1 MRRDTVRLLVQLCGD
16 TGMPRQGISL
26 TDTAVRRAK
35 PTALPRNLHDTGG
48 LYLTIAPTGAKWWR
62 LKYRFAGK
70 ERRMGLGVY
79 PEVTLAEARQRR
91 DQARA
96 MVRDGKDPSIERQ
109 AERRKAAT
117 AADNTFNAVADEWL
131 VEQKLRLAAV
141 SHEKNTWLVDQV
153 RRDLGSRPIS
163 GIAAPDIL
171 AALDKIKARGRHETA
186 RRAKQCI
193 GQIFA
198 YAIEK
203 HRADRNPVSDLRRSV
218 VTPKSKPRAALTKP
232 EDVGKLLRA
241 ITDYQ
246 GQPTTLAALKLAPLV
261 FVRPGELRHAEW
273 TELDLDIAEWR
284 IPAHKMKMREEH
296 IVPLAK
302 QAIAILQVLQPLTGQ
317 SRYCFPSIRTG
328 DRPMS
333 ENTVNAAL
341 RALGYDKDT
350 MTGHGFRAL
359 ASTRLNELGWQPDV
373 IERQLAHA
381 ERNKVRAAY
390 NRAQYLQE
398 RKKMMQAW
406 ADYLDLLKSNPS
418 KVTPIRRK
426 TFKSI

>member
-1 MRRDTVRLLVQLCGD
+1 
-16 TGMPRQGISL
+16 MPKQGTAL

-35 PTALPRNLHDTGG
+35 AAALPHNLHDTGG
-48 LYLTIAPTGAKWWR
+48 LYLTVAPTGAKWWR

-70 ERRMGLGVY
+70 ERRIGLGVY
-79 PEVTLAEARQRR
+79 PEVTLAEARKRR
-91 DQARA
+91 DDARA
-96 MVRDGKDPSIERQ
+96 MVRDGKDPSTERQ
-109 AERRKAAT
+109 AERQKAAI
-117 AADNTFNAVADEWL
+117 AAGNTFGAVADEWL
-131 VEQKLRLAAV
+131 AEQMPRLAKV
-141 SHEKNTWLVDQV
+141 SHDKNAWLLDQV
-153 RRDLGSRPIS
+153 RRDLGPRPVTTIN
-163 GIAAPDIL
+163 APDIL

-186 RRAKQCI
+186 RRAKQCV
-193 GQIFA
+193 GQVFA

-203 HRADRNPVSDLRRSV
+203 HRAERNPVTELRRSV
-218 VTPKSKPRAALTKP
+218 GGPSPKPRAALIKP
-232 EDVGKLLRA
+232 DDVGGLLRA
-241 ITDYQ
+241 IEHYQ
-246 GQPTTLAALKLAPLV
+246 GQPTTLAALRIAPLV

-273 TELDLDIAEWR
+273 TELDLDAADWR

-302 QAIAILQVLQPLTGQ
+302 QAVAMLRALHPLTGH

-359 ASTRLNELGWQPDV
+359 ASTRLNEMGWAPDV

-390 NRAQYLQE
+390 NRASYMTE
-398 RKKMMQAW
+398 RVKMMQVW
-406 ADYLDLLKSNPS
+406 ADYLDTLKDSS
-418 KVTPIRRK
+418 GKVVTMRK
-426 TFKSI
+426 ARTSG